1 MNDYR
6 PAVATSS
13 SSRPASGWVVL
24 IALTSALT
32 SGCGSSAESMP
43 DAGGDESRPDSAAT
57 AEVVDSGSPSDA
69 GAFADRTSLS
79 NHDSSADGSASVGAE
94 AASDS
99 AASDATLSRD
109 AATSSVGDATSPD
122 GGQDAATASTGALIQ
137 NDVFWKD
144 TSGTPLYSQSGN
156 VIKVGSTYYW
166 YGNEYQGAVTYAA
179 NPTGLNSQ
187 STFVGVTCYSST
199 DLAKWKFE
207 SNVLVPG
214 AVPGSSAADWF
225 GRMGVAYNATTKKY
239 VLVME
244 YIPTAVTLGEE
255 LFATSSSPTG
265 PFVFDHIQSTLA
277 NVANGAPGDQT
288 VFTDDD
294 GQAYLILSSADGRA
308 NLYVAPLRP
317 SDFLDVEPA
326 TRIFGG
332 GGREG
337 NCMFK
342 YNGRYY
348 FNSSDLHGWNAS
360 HTYTIS
366 ATNILGPYSA
376 ETVMANTDADF
387 SHVTQTG
394 FFITVQGT
402 SQSTVIFAGDR
413 WSDFAGN
420 GIGYNQWVPLTFVGT
435 APQFQSLSQWSLD
448 AVTGTWAVGAG
459 NNYALNPSFE
469 ADRVT
474 MAQPAGWT
482 TSGTASSNVTGG
494 HTGRWKWQL
503 SATAPYQSSLAQTLT
518 GLPDGTYTLAA
529 WIESSG
535 GQSVAQLF
543 ARGFGGAEMDASV
556 GSPIASWSHIV
567 ISGIV
572 VTNGTCEIGLQT
584 TASANQW
591 LNVDDF
597 TLVKN

>member
-1 MNDYR
+1 MTKKRLWAWAGTVSLVMAAGCGSTADDSSGADTGAGFS
-6 PAVATSS
+6 PSSSGGGTSSSGPGATSS
-13 SSRPASGWVVL
+13 SG
-24 IALTSALT
+24 
-32 SGCGSSAESMP
+32 GSSSK
-43 DAGGDESRPDSAAT
+43 
-57 AEVVDSGSPSDA
+57 DSG
-69 GAFADRTSLS
+69 
-79 NHDSSADGSASVGAE
+79 
-94 AASDS
+94 
-99 AASDATLSRD
+99 
-109 AATSSVGDATSPD
+109 AATSSGGASGSGSSSGARGGSSSGSSSGAASSSGSSGARPDAGSAAGGDASSPD
-122 GGQDAATASTGALIQ
+122 SGQDAAKSSTSGLIQ

-166 YGNEYQGAVTYAA
+166 YGNKYQGAVTYAA
-179 NPTGLNSQ
+179 NPTALNAQ
-187 STFVGVTCYSST
+187 STFVAVTCYSST
-199 DLAKWKFE
+199 DLVHWTFE
-207 SNVLVPG
+207 NNVLVPG

-244 YIPTAVTLGEE
+244 YIPTSVTLGEE
-255 LFATSSSPTG
+255 LFATSSAPTG
-265 PFVFDHIQSTLA
+265 PFVFDHIQSTLT

-294 GQAYLILSSADGRA
+294 GQAYLILSSANGRA

-326 TRIFGG
+326 TRIYGG
-332 GGREG
+332 AGREG

-366 ATNILGPYSA
+366 ATSILGPYSA
-376 ETVMANTDADF
+376 ETVMAHTDADF

-420 GIGYNQWVPLTFVGT
+420 GMGYNQWVPLTFVGT

-448 AVTGTWAVGAG
+448 AVTGTWTVGAG

-482 TSGTASSNVTGG
+482 TSGTASSNATGG
-494 HTGRWKWQL
+494 HTGRWKWRF
-503 SATAPYQSSLAQTLT
+503 SATSAYQSSIAQTLT

-529 WIESSG
+529 WIEGSG
-535 GQSVAQLF
+535 GQAVAQLF
-543 ARGFGGAEMDASV
+543 ATGFGAAEIDASV
-556 GSPIASWSHIV
+556 SSASATWSHVSIP
-567 ISGIV
+567 GIA
-572 VTNGTCEIGLQT
+572 VTNGTCQIGVKT
-584 TASANQW
+584 TASANQS
-591 LNVDDF
+591 LEVDDVTF
-597 TLVKN
+597 VKD

>member
-1 MNDYR
+1 MNFSR
-6 PAVATSS
+6 LAVCATCLVVCSS
-13 SSRPASGWVVL
+13 
-24 IALTSALT
+24 
-32 SGCGSSAESMP
+32 SGCGSNAPPAGAVPGASSSGQSSAAGSGSNSGGRSTGGSGGGTASTGAGSSGRVSSTGAGSGTDAGNPGSSDAGSGEP
-43 DAGGDESRPDSAAT
+43 DAGSGG
-57 AEVVDSGSPSDA
+57 VDSGTP
-69 GAFADRTSLS
+69 L
-79 NHDSSADGSASVGAE
+79 
-94 AASDS
+94 
-99 AASDATLSRD
+99 
-109 AATSSVGDATSPD
+109 P
-122 GGQDAATASTGALIQ
+122 GALIQ
-137 NDVFWKD
+137 NDTFWQD
-144 TSGTPLYSQSGN
+144 TSGMPLYSQSGN

-166 YGNEYQGAVTYAA
+166 YGNKYAGAVAYAGK
-179 NPTGLNSQ
+179 PTGKS
-187 STFVGVTCYSST
+187 SDTTFDGVTCYSST
-199 DLAKWKFE
+199 DLVHWKFE
-207 SNVLVPG
+207 NVVLVQG
-214 AVPGSSAADWF
+214 GVPGSTAADWF
-225 GRMGVAYNATTKKY
+225 GRMGVAYNTTTGKY

-244 YIPTAVTLGEE
+244 YIPSGASLGEE
-255 LFATSSSPTG
+255 LFATSSTPTG
-265 PFVFDHIQSTLA
+265 SFVFDHIQSTLT

-294 GQAYLILSSADGRA
+294 GQAYLILSSANGRS

-317 SDFLDVEPA
+317 SDFLAIQPA

-332 GGREG
+332 AGREG

-342 YNGRYY
+342 YNGVYY

-394 FFITVQGT
+394 FFITVHGT

-420 GIGYNQWVPLTFVGT
+420 GIGFNQWVPLTFAGT
-435 APQFQSLSQWSLD
+435 TPQFQSLSQWSLD
-448 AVTGTWAVGAG
+448 AATGTWAVGPG

-482 TSGTASSNVTGG
+482 TTGTASSNASGG
-494 HTGRWKWQL
+494 HTGNWKWRL
-503 SATAPYQSSLAQTLT
+503 SATAAYQSSITQSVT
-518 GLPDGTYTLAA
+518 GLPDGTYTLDA
-529 WIESSG
+529 WVESSG

-543 ARGFGGAEMDASV
+543 ARGFGETEKDASLA
-556 GSPIASWSHIV
+556 SPIPNWSHVSIP
-567 ISGIV
+567 GIV
-572 VTNGTCEIGLQT
+572 VTNGSCQIGVQT

-591 LNVDDF
+591 INVDDF
-597 TLVKN
+597 TLLKN

>member
-1 MNDYR
+1 MEYYR
-6 PAVATSS
+6 HSGARWPCPPTGCYLLVAVAL
-13 SSRPASGWVVL
+13 A
-24 IALTSALT
+24 
-32 SGCGSSAESMP
+32 SGCGSTNESVSEPGGDASTSDSTSGSDGAVDSASHS
-43 DAGGDESRPDSAAT
+43 DSGVSSAVDGGASGGGRDSAGG
-57 AEVVDSGSPSDA
+57 
-69 GAFADRTSLS
+69 
-79 NHDSSADGSASVGAE
+79 
-94 AASDS
+94 
-99 AASDATLSRD
+99 D
-109 AATSSVGDATSPD
+109 AATSAGGDASLAD
-122 GGQDAATASTGALIQ
+122 SGSADSGSADSGSADSGKDAATASTGALIQ

-144 TSGTPLYSQSGN
+144 TSGNTLYSQSGN

-166 YGNEYQGAVTYAA
+166 YGNKYAGAVTYAA
-179 NPTGLNSQ
+179 KPTGKDTAF
-187 STFVGVTCYSST
+187 TFEGVTCYSST
-199 DLAKWKFE
+199 DLVNWKFE
-207 SNVLVPG
+207 NTVLAQG

-225 GRMGVAYNATTKKY
+225 GRMGVAYNATTQKY
-239 VLVME
+239 VLLME
-244 YIPTAVTLGEE
+244 YIPTTATLGEE
-255 LFATSSSPTG
+255 LFATSSTPTG
-265 PFVFDHIQSTLA
+265 PFVFDHIQDTLA
-277 NVANGAPGDQT
+277 NVANSAPGDQT

-294 GQAYLILSSADGRA
+294 GQAYLILSSADGRS

-317 SDFLDVEPA
+317 ADFLAVEPA

-332 GGREG
+332 AGREG

-342 YNGRYY
+342 YNGVYY

-376 ETVMANTDADF
+376 EVVMADTDSDF

-420 GIGYNQWVPLTFVGT
+420 GIGFNQWVPLTFVGAT
-435 APQFQSLSQWSLD
+435 PKFQSLSQWSLD

-474 MAQPAGWT
+474 MAQPAGWIAA
-482 TSGTASSNVTGG
+482 GTASTNLSGG
-494 HTGRWKWQL
+494 HTGNWKWQL
-503 SATAPYQSSLAQTLT
+503 SSTAAYQSSLTETVT

-529 WIESSG
+529 WVESSG
-535 GQSVAQLF
+535 GQSIAHLF
-543 ARGFGGAEMDASV
+543 ATGFGGAEIDATLNTA
-556 GSPIASWSHIV
+556 IASWSQV
-567 ISGIV
+567 SLPGIA
-572 VTNGTCEIGLQT
+572 VTNGTCQIGVRT

-597 TLVKN
+597 TLIKN